1 MRKDRSLGIV
11 LPTIFLLT
19 GTYFLYGSTA
29 HSQSYLDIFLV
40 AGVTLSAIGVMTVF
54 WTIQRHLSIRKL
66 GHHARRHHQVE
77 PH

>member
-1 MRKDRSLGIV
+1 
-11 LPTIFLLT
+11 
-19 GTYFLYGSTA
+19 
-29 HSQSYLDIFLV
+29 LDIFLV